1 MVKMWMCILVGFVS
15 MCRPPGMSNT
25 NVVVMLPLAFI
36 LESLDAVTSEPVA
49 GCELVQLEFTGIA
62 VDGDNST

>member
-1 MVKMWMCILVGFVS
+1 
-15 MCRPPGMSNT
+15 MSNT